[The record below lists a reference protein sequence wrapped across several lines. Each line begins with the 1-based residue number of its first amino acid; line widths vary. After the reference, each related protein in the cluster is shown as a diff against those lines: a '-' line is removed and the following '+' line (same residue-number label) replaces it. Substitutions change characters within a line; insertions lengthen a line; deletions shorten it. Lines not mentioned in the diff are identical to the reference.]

1 MSDYR
6 NRPKGNFIQEA
17 SWQDLYMLT
26 ESWKND
32 LEFYSLDVKFIE
44 LLVETYFVKFL
55 INQNL
60 DDLRELQR
68 ELLELNKQC
77 ENLLKRIKIHFTH
90 IVDLIEDPF
99 IYDASV
105 FRTEHEL
112 LEEEISEFRKMLKV
126 VRYAVFVLSKDVLGN
141 EKPKCIWKYN

>member
-6 NRPKGNFIQEA
+6 NRPKGNFIQVA

-32 LEFYSLDVKFIE
+32 LEFYLLDVKFIE
-44 LLVETYFVKFL
+44 LLVETYFVKLL

-126 VRYAVFVLSKDVLGN
+126 VRYAVFVLSKDILGD

>member
-112 LEEEISEFRKMLKV
+112 LEEEISEFIKMLKV
-126 VRYAVFVLSKDVLGN
+126 VRCAVFVISKDVLGN
-141 EKPKCIWKYN
+141 EKPKRIWKYN

>member
-26 ESWKND
+26 ESWKKD

-112 LEEEISEFRKMLKV
+112 LEEEISEFIKMLKV

-141 EKPKCIWKYN
+141 EKPKRIWKYN

>member
-17 SWQDLYMLT
+17 SWQELYMLT

-32 LEFYSLDVKFIE
+32 LEFYLLDIRF
-44 LLVETYFVKFL
+44 LVRLVDTYFVKLL
-55 INQNL
+55 INQDL
-60 DDLRELQR
+60 DELRELQR

-77 ENLLKRIKIHFTH
+77 ENLLKHIKIHFTH